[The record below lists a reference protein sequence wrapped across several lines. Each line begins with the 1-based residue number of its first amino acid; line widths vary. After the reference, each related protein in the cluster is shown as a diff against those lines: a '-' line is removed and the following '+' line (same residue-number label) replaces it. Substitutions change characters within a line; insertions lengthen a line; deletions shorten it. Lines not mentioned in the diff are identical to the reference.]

1 MRVRG
6 KGESSS
12 ILGLER
18 SVITI
23 TFCASVSQFR
33 RFQTELED
41 ELGDDV
47 QVVSADQQ
55 IRKAHCLSSTSSF
68 IYIRHPIQ
76 VGTSTPTITG
86 YFEVEIGGNVV
97 HSKKVT

>member
-12 ILGLER
+12 ILRLKCIIYLC
-18 SVITI
+18 V
-23 TFCASVSQFR
+23 FLSQFQ

-55 IRKAHCLSSTSSF
+55 GSLSFLYKFSRPSL
-68 IYIRHPIQ
+68 IQ
-76 VGTSTPTITG
+76 VGTSTPGITG
-86 YFEVEIGGNVV
+86 YFEVEVGGQVV